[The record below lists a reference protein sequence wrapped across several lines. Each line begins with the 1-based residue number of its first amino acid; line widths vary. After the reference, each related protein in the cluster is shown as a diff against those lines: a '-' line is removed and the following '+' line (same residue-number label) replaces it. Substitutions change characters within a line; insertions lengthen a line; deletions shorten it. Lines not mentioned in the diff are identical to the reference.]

1 MVVIWSAALSRSA
14 TAASSSA
21 RRAPGRRLLPALP
34 GPLASSL
41 LPRGRNARAA
51 RRVPGG
57 RAHCLPAQRA
67 ADNPETTE
75 GETLAGP
82 RPRDFTTEDTWRIFR
97 IMAEFVEGF
106 ETLSKIPRRS
116 PCSAPPARRPGDPDY
131 RRAEELGRALAKA
144 GHAVITGGG
153 PGDMEA
159 VSKGAFEAGGQ
170 TIGVCIEL
178 PHEEKPNP
186 YLTHVVSFRYFF
198 VRKVMFVKYSKAF
211 VILPGGFGTLD
222 ELFEALT
229 LVQTHKVPPFPVILA
244 GDDEFWDGLLVLA
257 QLLADAARED
267 RPRGPRR
274 SCSARRP
281 PDEVLALLA
290 RPPLA

>member
-1 MVVIWSAALSRSA
+1 LKERGLQDRPVV
-14 TAASSSA
+14 
-21 RRAPGRRLLPALP
+21 PP
-34 GPLASSL
+34 
-41 LPRGRNARAA
+41 
-51 RRVPGG
+51 
-57 RAHCLPAQRA
+57 
-67 ADNPETTE
+67 
-75 GETLAGP
+75 
-82 RPRDFTTEDTWRIFR
+82 DFTSEDTWRIFR

-106 ETLSKIPRRS
+106 ELLSRIPRAVTVFG
-116 PCSAPPARRPGDPDY
+116 SARTRPTDPDY
-131 RRAEELGRALAKA
+131 RRAEELGRALARA

-186 YLTHVVSFRYFF
+186 YLTHRISFRYFF

-229 LVQTHKVPPFPVILA
+229 LVQTRKVDPFPIVLA
-244 GDDEFWDGLLVLA
+244 GDDGFWDGLLSWLSSS
-257 QLLADAARED
+257 LMRRGKISPED
-267 RPRGPRR
+267 
-274 SCSARRP
+274 
-281 PDEVLALLA
+281 LALLQRAATTEDVIA
-290 RPPLA
+290 RLARATAAG